1 MKKIISFIK
10 NNKLSIAC
18 LIIGLSL
25 GSLIMSLFIPK
36 QIVPLSDGSL
46 PIVTLD
52 DFNITSN
59 EYYETLKETTNIDYL
74 IQIIDQKL
82 LDEKYETTDEIK
94 KEVQLEIQETIK
106 SFTEYYGYTESEFLS
121 LNGFKTEE
129 DFFKLMLLEHK
140 RELYIHE
147 YVKERI
153 KNEEINNYYIKN
165 LIPDT
170 EIKTISGEEEVLEK
184 ILDELEKKN
193 YDEIIKEYQSQIT
206 YKDYSYVAFD
216 NKEINEDIYTEA
228 SMLEENTYTTN
239 LVSIDGTY
247 HIIFK
252 GDVKEKDDIDNIK
265 DRLKEQI
272 ALKKINNDTNNELYY
287 EALINLRKENNIT
300 FTDTVLKDE
309 YNDYVNLYK

>member
-1 MKKIISFIK
+1 M
-10 NNKLSIAC
+10 
-18 LIIGLSL
+18 
-25 GSLIMSLFIPK
+25 IPNA
-36 QIVPLSDGSL
+36 D
-46 PIVTLD
+46 
-52 DFNITSN
+52 
-59 EYYETLKETTNIDYL
+59 
-74 IQIIDQKL
+74 
-82 LDEKYETTDEIK
+82 
-94 KEVQLEIQETIK
+94 
-106 SFTEYYGYTESEFLS
+106 
-121 LNGFKTEE
+121 
-129 DFFKLMLLEHK
+129 
-140 RELYIHE
+140 
-147 YVKERI
+147 
-153 KNEEINNYYIKN
+153 
-165 LIPDT
+165 
-170 EIKTISGEEEVLEK
+170 EVLEK

>member
-1 MKKIISFIK
+1 
-10 NNKLSIAC
+10 
-18 LIIGLSL
+18 
-25 GSLIMSLFIPK
+25 MSLFIPK